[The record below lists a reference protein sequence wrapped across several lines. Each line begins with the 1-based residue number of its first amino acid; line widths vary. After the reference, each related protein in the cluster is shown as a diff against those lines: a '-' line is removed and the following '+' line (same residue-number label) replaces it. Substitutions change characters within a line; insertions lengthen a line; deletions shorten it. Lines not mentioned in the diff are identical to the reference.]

1 MPDLHPEVEQ
11 TWARPR
17 GRDRYPTE
25 TIHDLPSSS
34 PFAATPSEPALSG
47 LSAHPEAGRSA
58 AASEPPSPRSAVP
71 SSGAPAPHASH
82 RGWDAAAD
90 STDTAVHVEP
100 LVAPRAAASA
110 VSRTGDPES
119 ELPAGPRRAGRRA
132 SPVVDAAAEAAERVA
147 AERAESERVEIE
159 QAAAASAAR
168 HAVHA
173 AAEREARL
181 VADRATV
188 AAQGEALRRVAQ
200 RHREQE
206 AVRPAPSVEG
216 AEQQVLSGRRLVA
229 GGVFDGPLAGHGQ
242 AGAAAPAPIEA
253 PAAPTP
259 ARAPLA
265 EVPSAEGP
273 VDVATRA
280 IAVVR
285 QAVVAPE
292 AVDEA
297 HPDENRTLIMGILN
311 VTLDSFSDGGRY
323 ARFDDA
329 IAHARMLAA
338 DGADIIDVG
347 GESTRPGAP
356 RVDVHEEQRRVVP
369 VIRELVGLGLRVSI
383 DTMNAATAF
392 AAVEAGAE
400 VINDV
405 SGGLADPNM
414 AQVVVDTDSTY
425 IAMHWRGHSA
435 TMQQNAHYRSAVAE
449 VKAELFHRV
458 AELVVQGVDPAR
470 IVIDPGLGFAK
481 LADHNWQLLGHLH
494 ELDELGLPVLV
505 AASRKRFLG
514 GLLPEDA
521 GVRER
526 DPATAVI
533 SALAAQAGAWGVRVH
548 DVASTRAALDVWEAW
563 QKGSRD

>member
-1 MPDLHPEVEQ
+1 MPDLDPEVEQ
-11 TWARPR
+11 TWVRPR
-17 GRDRYPTE
+17 GRDRYPAGAV
-25 TIHDLPSSS
+25 HDLPSSS
-34 PFAATPSEPALSG
+34 PFAATPIQPAVSG
-47 LSAHPEAGRSA
+47 L
-58 AASEPPSPRSAVP
+58 AASVPP
-71 SSGAPAPHASH
+71 
-82 RGWDAAAD
+82 AAETAD
-90 STDTAVHVEP
+90 STDSAVYVEP
-100 LVAPRAAASA
+100 LVPPRAASSA
-110 VSRTGDPES
+110 VSQPTAMAS
-119 ELPAGPRRAGRRA
+119 SLPTEPRRGRRA
-132 SPVVDAAAEAAERVA
+132 SPIVDPAAEAAER
-147 AERAESERVEIE
+147 E
-159 QAAAASAAR
+159 AAASAQAVSDAAR
-168 HAVHA
+168 AEQ
-173 AAEREARL
+173 EREARL
-181 VADRATV
+181 AADRATV

-216 AEQQVLSGRRLVA
+216 AEQQVLPERRLVA
-229 GGVFDGPLAGHGQ
+229 GGVFDGPL
-242 AGAAAPAPIEA
+242 P
-253 PAAPTP
+253 
-259 ARAPLA
+259 
-265 EVPSAEGP
+265 EVPSADGP
-273 VDVATRA
+273 IDVATRA
-280 IAVVR
+280 ISVVR
-285 QAVVAPE
+285 QAVVTPPPIDA
-292 AVDEA
+292 A
-297 HPDENRTLIMGILN
+297 HPDAKRTLIMGVLN

-329 IAHARMLAA
+329 VEHARRMAS
-338 DGADIIDVG
+338 DGADLIDVG

-356 RVDVHEEQRRVVP
+356 RVEVHEEQRRVIP
-369 VIRELVGLGLRVSI
+369 VIRELVALGLRVSV

-400 VINDV
+400 VVNDV

-414 AQVVVDTDSTY
+414 AQVVADTDATY

-435 TMQQNAHYRSAVAE
+435 TMQQHAQYSSAVAE
-449 VKAELFHRV
+449 VKAELFQRV

-481 LADHNWQLLGHLH
+481 LAQHNWQLLGHLH

-563 QKGSRD
+563 QKGSCD

>member
-1 MPDLHPEVEQ
+1 VFRATPDLDPEVEQ
-11 TWARPR
+11 TWVRPR
-17 GRDRYPTE
+17 GRDRYPE
-25 TIHDLPSSS
+25 SAAHDLPSSS
-34 PFAATPSEPALSG
+34 PFAATPIRPAVS
-47 LSAHPEAGRSA
+47 SAGPGRSA
-58 AASEPPSPRSAVP
+58 RPDSADVTDTATRVEPVAQPRSAV
-71 SSGAPAPHASH
+71 SAIS
-82 RGWDAAAD
+82 
-90 STDTAVHVEP
+90 
-100 LVAPRAAASA
+100 RAAGDGGPDRASLSAAFEPVSARQDPPA
-110 VSRTGDPES
+110 VR
-119 ELPAGPRRAGRRA
+119 PRGRRA
-132 SPVVDAAAEAAERVA
+132 SPVLDPEAEAAERLA
-147 AERAESERVEIE
+147 
-159 QAAAASAAR
+159 
-168 HAVHA
+168 
-173 AAEREARL
+173 
-181 VADRATV
+181 ADRATL

-200 RHREQE
+200 RRRESD
-206 AVRPAPSVEG
+206 AVRPRPSIEGAQQMLPSRPAPSPVAAPAAPTAPASNG
-216 AEQQVLSGRRLVA
+216 GRRLIA
-229 GGVFDGPLAGHGQ
+229 GGVFDRPL
-242 AGAAAPAPIEA
+242 EE
-253 PAAPTP
+253 
-259 ARAPLA
+259 RAPEPDPA
-265 EVPSAEGP
+265 
-273 VDVATRA
+273 DVATRA

-285 QAVVAPE
+285 QAAVEPAPVDAADPE
-292 AVDEA
+292 AG
-297 HPDENRTLIMGILN
+297 HRTLVMGILN

-356 RVDVHEEQRRVVP
+356 RVEVHEEQRRVIP
-369 VIRELVGLGLRVSI
+369 VIRELTALGMRVSV

-414 AQVVVDTDSTY
+414 TQVVVDTDSTY

-435 TMQQNAHYRSAVAE
+435 GMQQRATYANAVAE
-449 VKAELFHRV
+449 VKAELFQRV
-458 AELVVQGVDPAR
+458 GELVVRGVDPAR

-494 ELDELGLPVLV
+494 ELDELGVPILV

-514 GLLPEDA
+514 GLLAEDA

-563 QKGSRD
+563 QRGSRD